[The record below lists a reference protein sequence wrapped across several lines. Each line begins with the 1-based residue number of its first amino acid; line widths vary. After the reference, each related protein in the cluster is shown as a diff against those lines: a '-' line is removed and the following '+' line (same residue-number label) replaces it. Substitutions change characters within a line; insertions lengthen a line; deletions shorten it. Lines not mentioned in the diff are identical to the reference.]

1 VTSRSG
7 RRTLLPLAL
16 AFLTV
21 GLSAAMSGPFLALFL
36 ADGLRVDGVHVA
48 FFLAGAPVAAMV
60 VSTLLGRVSD
70 RLTSRR
76 WFMVGTALAG
86 SAATG
91 LTAVVRDYWVL
102 LAVTVTLAAAAGA
115 LLPQIL
121 AYARESVPGGGRV
134 ALTLSSLRSLFS
146 VAWVAGPPL
155 AAVLLHVGGFALV
168 YTGACLMYAVTALT
182 ALVALGA
189 PRPTA
194 PEPGLPG
201 ETHGDGDRHG
211 PASRSHL
218 WAAVAV
224 MALVRCAGS
233 LAVQGLPLFTTQVLH
248 GPVTDAGL
256 LLGLCAALEIPFMIG
271 FGALA
276 TRVPLRRLLAAGIV
290 CGLVYTSVVAT
301 STALWQLVAV
311 QVVNAAG
318 IAATAGLGI
327 TYLQDLLPGRAG
339 RASTLY
345 SNTFATGSAL
355 AGPVLGAAQ
364 TLGYRSPYLVGAV
377 LSAAALALLL
387 LVRPH
392 SGAAAGYREHAGGG
406 AGSTDGAVGEPWAAP
421 RT

>member
-1 VTSRSG
+1 MTSPTG

-16 AFLTV
+16 SFLTV

-36 ADGLRVDGVHVA
+36 ADGLRADGVHVA
-48 FFLAGAPVAAMV
+48 LFLAGAPVAAMV

-70 RLTSRR
+70 RSPSRR

-91 LTAVVRDYWVL
+91 LTAVVRDYRVL
-102 LAVTVTLAAAAGA
+102 LGVTVTLAASAGA

-121 AYARESVPGGGRV
+121 AYARESLPGGGRV

-168 YTGACLMYAVTALT
+168 YAGSCVMYAVTALT
-182 ALVALGA
+182 ALVALRS
-189 PRPTA
+189 PRPPA

-201 ETHGDGDRHG
+201 EPHGAGDR
-211 PASRSHL
+211 PASRAQL

-256 LLGLCAALEIPFMIG
+256 LLGLCAALEIPLMIG

-276 TRVPLRRLLAAGIV
+276 TRVPLRRLLAVGIG
-290 CGLVYTSVVAT
+290 CGLVHTAVVAT

-318 IAATAGLGI
+318 VAATAGLGI

-364 TLGYRSPYLVGAV
+364 GLGYRSPYVVGAV
-377 LSAAALALLL
+377 LSAAALVLLL

-392 SGAAAGYREHAGGG
+392 SGTVAGYREDAGSG
-406 AGSTDGAVGEPWAAP
+406 AGSTDGTVGEPWAAP